1 MKGIMSMPPRERLMA
16 NVSMEPFSGC
26 WLWTG
31 GLNDAGYGILR
42 IDGHLERAHRISY
55 LEFIGPIPE
64 GLEPDHTC
72 RVRCCISPHH
82 LEPVTHRVNC
92 ARSPIVGPGIPHAW
106 SNGRA
111 ERTHCPR
118 GHAYDE
124 VNTYY
129 GKVRGE
135 RLCRSCARE
144 KAREQR
150 NAA

>member
-1 MKGIMSMPPRERLMA
+1 MKGEVFPLARKATVVKLRTKTRSLPLLALTCWIEW
-16 NVSMEPFSGC
+16 C
-26 WLWTG
+26 WLW
-31 GLNDAGYGILR
+31 NLR
-42 IDGHLERAHRISY
+42 RDGHLDIR
-55 LEFIGPIPE
+55 EFHESGEIAPRKQDCW
-64 GLEPDHTC
+64 L
-72 RVRCCISPHH
+72 R
-82 LEPVTHRVNC
+82 
-92 ARSPIVGPGIPHAW
+92 IPHAW

-144 KAREQR
+144 KAREQS